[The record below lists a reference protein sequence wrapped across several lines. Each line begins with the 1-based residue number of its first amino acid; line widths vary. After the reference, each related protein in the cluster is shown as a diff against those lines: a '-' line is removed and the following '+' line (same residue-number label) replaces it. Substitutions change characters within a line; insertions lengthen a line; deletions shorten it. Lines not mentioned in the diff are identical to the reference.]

1 MIELFRQTNTTQG
14 KAMRRRLVLS
24 LLLSISLLSCSA
36 VGWAAARPPI
46 AGLVTPDAREI
57 HLQGLGW
64 GQWLLT
70 YEAAGARGEWY
81 YTIATRLADS
91 GWSQPSKWGPPPLL
105 NTYTLVTPL
114 WIGSLWQ
121 QVELRG
127 EANRARIIFRRWIV
141 FPENTL
147 TDYVNI

>member
-1 MIELFRQTNTTQG
+1 
-14 KAMRRRLVLS
+14 MRCRLVLLS
-24 LLLSISLLSCSA
+24 VLLSISLVSCSV

-46 AGLVTPDAREI
+46 EPLVAPNARDI
-57 HLQGLGW
+57 RLQGMGM

-70 YEAAGARGEWY
+70 YEVASTRDEWY

-91 GWSQPSKWGPPPLL
+91 GWSQPSKWGPPALL

-114 WIGSLWQ
+114 WIGALWE

-127 EANRARIIFRRWIV
+127 EPNRARIILRRWIV
-141 FPENTL
+141 FPKNTL
-147 TDYVNI
+147 IDYVNV

>member
-1 MIELFRQTNTTQG
+1 
-14 KAMRRRLVLS
+14 MRRRLMLLS
-24 LLLSISLLSCSA
+24 LLLGIALASCSA
-36 VGWAAARPPI
+36 VGWAAARPSI
-46 AGLVTPDAREI
+46 THLVAPGARDIRLE
-57 HLQGLGW
+57 GMGR

-70 YEAAGARGEWY
+70 YKATGTRSEWY

-114 WIGSLWQ
+114 WLGTLWQ

-127 EANRARIIFRRWIV
+127 EASRARIILRRWIV
-141 FPENTL
+141 FPKNAL
-147 TDYVNI
+147 IDYVNI